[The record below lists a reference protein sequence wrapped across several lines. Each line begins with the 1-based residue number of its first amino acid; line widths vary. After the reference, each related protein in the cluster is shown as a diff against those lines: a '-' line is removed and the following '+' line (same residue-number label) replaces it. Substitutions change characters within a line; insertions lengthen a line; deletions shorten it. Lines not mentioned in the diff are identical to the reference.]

1 MSLMDKVIAFF
12 KSGGRAQ
19 KTWGSGTSKSWS
31 AEKTWSLKK
40 DDKGGD
46 APKT

>member
-1 MSLMDKVIAFF
+1 MSLMDKVITFF
-12 KSGGRAQ
+12 KNGGRVQ
-19 KTWGSGTSKSWS
+19 KTWGTSKSWS

>member
-1 MSLMDKVIAFF
+1 MSLIDKVIAFF
-12 KSGGRAQ
+12 KNGGQ
-19 KTWGSGTSKSWS
+19 MSWSKGTSKSWS
-31 AEKTWSLKK
+31 AEKTWSMKK